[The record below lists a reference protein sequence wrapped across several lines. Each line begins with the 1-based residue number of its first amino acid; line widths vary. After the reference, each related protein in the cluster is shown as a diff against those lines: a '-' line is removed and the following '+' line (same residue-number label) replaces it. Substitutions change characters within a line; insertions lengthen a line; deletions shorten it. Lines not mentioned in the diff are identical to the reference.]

1 MTITTRSIAQHESEW
16 IYSTFLTKQLN
27 LSSLNDYIHQIPHV
41 PLVVELYIFVC
52 GYAFNPTMVPL
63 WLGLVNVLTRTGLS
77 DNTVAKFS
85 GTTINEQWGK
95 LLLTIDSSKRGHMN
109 MTFYLATVLVTL
121 IFTELGKA
129 SFATTRPKI
138 PTTGYATILNAD
150 NADDDNNNPIKWKRR
165 FGSLVA
171 SLKSKHSFPSGD
183 SSQATNLCLFFL
195 RYVPTTST
203 SATMIHLG
211 SHAIPMRDV
220 ALFSLFLPGVV
231 VARQFGWR
239 YWVGVRS
246 DRTIDVG
253 YRGVLS
259 IALIVAVIAASHDD
273 ELFNVREA
281 TRELYAS

>member
-1 MTITTRSIAQHESEW
+1 MTITTRSIAHHESEW

-41 PLVVELYIFVC
+41 PLIVELYIFLC

-77 DNTVAKFS
+77 DNAVAKFS

-95 LLLTIDSSKRGHMN
+95 LLLTIDSNKRGLLN
-109 MTFYLATVLVTL
+109 MAFYLATVLVTL
-121 IFTELGKA
+121 LFTELGKA

-138 PTTGYATILNAD
+138 PTTGYATIMNAD
-150 NADDDNNNPIKWKRR
+150 DDDNNNPIKWKRR

-183 SSQATNLCLFFL
+183 TSQAMNLCLFFL

-203 SATMIHLG
+203 SSATMIHLG
-211 SHAIPMRDV
+211 SHAIPVRDV

-231 VARQFGWR
+231 FARVFYLCHWIEDCIGGASLSLLIHWLIIPILR
-239 YWVGVRS
+239 ENIVDLARS
-246 DRTIDVG
+246 
-253 YRGVLS
+253 LN
-259 IALIVAVIAASHDD
+259 LI
-273 ELFNVREA
+273 
-281 TRELYAS
+281 

>member
-27 LSSLNDYIHQIPHV
+27 LSCLNDYIHQIPHV
-41 PLVVELYIFVC
+41 PLIVELYIFMC

-77 DNTVAKFS
+77 DNAAVKFS

-95 LLLTIDSSKRGHMN
+95 TLLTIDSSKRGLLN

-121 IFTELGKA
+121 LFTELGKA

-138 PTTGYATILNAD
+138 PTTGYATILNK
-150 NADDDNNNPIKWKRR
+150 NDDDNNNPIKWKRR

-183 SSQATNLCLFFL
+183 SSQAMNLCLFFL

-203 SATMIHLG
+203 SAAFVTFG

-231 VARQFGWR
+231 FARVFYLCHWIEDCIG
-239 YWVGVRS
+239 GVSLSLLIHWLIIPILRENIVDLARS
-246 DRTIDVG
+246 
-253 YRGVLS
+253 LN
-259 IALIVAVIAASHDD
+259 LI
-273 ELFNVREA
+273 
-281 TRELYAS
+281 